1 MRERGRGQDAGSPRS
16 LRGLR
21 RGVAVALAA
30 GTVLG
35 AAGAAA
41 APASAAPAATVHRA
55 GAALPRP
62 TGPYP
67 VGTTALRLVDPGR
80 EDPWKPGRAREL
92 MISLWYPATRPA
104 SGGERAP
111 YMVPSA
117 GRHFGGPDG
126 AAVFTYGAAPD
137 RTDWT
142 WVRTHARPDAPPLL
156 GAGPRPVVL
165 WSAGLG
171 DPRTW
176 GTGLVEDLASRG
188 YVVVTVDHPY
198 EASEVAFPDGR
209 LATSVFP
216 ALAARPG
223 LDIGALLREAMA
235 VRVADTR
242 FVLDELAALRTD
254 GRLPAA
260 LAGSLDLGRIGMVG
274 HSAGGFT
281 AAQAMHDDPRIK
293 AGVNLDGQLHFPGPD
308 GTGVHLSGVA
318 EDGLDRPFLLMGTEN
333 ADSGPYADQPGW
345 AAFWHHTR
353 GWKADVTLLRSRHG
367 SYTDAQWLLPQLA
380 RQGAVPEEAV
390 RGDLGDVRPARAVLA
405 TRAYVGSFLDRWLR
419 GHDDHLLDGPSPR
432 FPEVRF
438 ER

>member
-1 MRERGRGQDAGSPRS
+1 MGERGRGQDTRG

-30 GTVLG
+30 TTVLG
-35 AAGAAA
+35 AAGATA
-41 APASAAPAATVHRA
+41 APASAAPAVAERRGLARAT
-55 GAALPRP
+55 LPRP

-67 VGTTALRLVDPGR
+67 VGTTALRLVDTGR
-80 EDPWKPGRAREL
+80 EDPWQPGRPREL

-104 SGGERAP
+104 HERQRAP
-111 YMVPSA
+111 YMVPRA
-117 GRHFGGPDG
+117 GRHFGGPEG
-126 AAVFTYGAAPD
+126 AAVFNYGALPD

-209 LATSVFP
+209 LAASVFP

-223 LDIGALLREAMA
+223 LDVGALLRKALA

-260 LAGSLDLGRIGMVG
+260 LAGSLDLDRIGMAG

-281 AAQAMHDDPRIK
+281 AAQTMHDDPRIK

-308 GTGVHLSGVA
+308 GTGVHLGSVA

-333 ADSGPYADQPGW
+333 ADSGPYTAQPGW
-345 AAFWHHTR
+345 AAFWQHTR

-367 SYTDAQWLLPQLA
+367 SYTDAQALLPQLA

-390 RGDLGDVRPARAVLA
+390 RGDVGDVRPERAVLA
-405 TRAYVGSFLDRWLR
+405 TRAYVGSFFDRWLR

-432 FPEVRF
+432 FPEIRY